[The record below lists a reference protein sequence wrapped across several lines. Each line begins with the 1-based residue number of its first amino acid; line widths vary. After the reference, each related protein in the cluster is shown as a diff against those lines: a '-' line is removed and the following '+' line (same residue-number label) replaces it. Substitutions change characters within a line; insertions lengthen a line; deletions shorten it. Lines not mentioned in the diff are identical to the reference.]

1 MEKTE
6 RELHYSKRKRHYQNE
21 AVASS
26 YDQIR
31 FTGRKEGRNR
41 RKIAAIEKAMRRIG
55 DPGMVLDIPAGTGR
69 FFEYMKSRGLK
80 FAGADIS
87 HEMLAEARK
96 KVPEGAVF
104 GLVVADAEKM
114 PLKDGAV
121 DVVMSIRF
129 LFHVPGDMRIKIIG
143 EMARVAK
150 RYLILDYRLLFSV
163 VNIKRL
169 ILSKLRLQA
178 PPKGKVT
185 KKQMLAELK
194 AAGVEP
200 VAIFPVTRV
209 WSDKYIVLC
218 RVPEKKAQS

>member
-1 MEKTE
+1 MNKTE
-6 RELHYSKRKRHYQNE
+6 REQHYSTRKHHYQNE
-21 AVASS
+21 AVAAS

-31 FTGRKEGRNR
+31 FTGKKEGRNL
-41 RKIAAIEKAMRRIG
+41 RKIAAIEKAMKQIG
-55 DPGMVLDIPAGTGR
+55 DPGVVLDLPAGTGR
-69 FFEYMKSRGLK
+69 FFEYMKNRGLK

-87 HEMLAEARK
+87 HEMLSEARK
-96 KVPEGAVF
+96 KVPEGSIF
-104 GLVVADAEKM
+104 GLVAADAEKM
-114 PLKDGAV
+114 PFKDGAV

-129 LFHVPGDMRIKIIG
+129 LFHIPPDVRIKIIS
-143 EMARVAK
+143 EYARVAK

-163 VNIKRL
+163 VNMKRL
-169 ILSKLRLQA
+169 ILSKLHIQG

-185 KKQMLAELK
+185 KKGMLAELK

-218 RVPEKKAQS
+218 KVPEKKR